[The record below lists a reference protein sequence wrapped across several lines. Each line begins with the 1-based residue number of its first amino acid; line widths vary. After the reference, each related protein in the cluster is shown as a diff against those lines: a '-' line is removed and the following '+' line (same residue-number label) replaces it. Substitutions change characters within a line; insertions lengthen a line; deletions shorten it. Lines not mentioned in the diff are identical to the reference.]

1 MSTNGSTDEYP
12 EDFDCIVIGSGFG
25 GSVMT
30 YRLAAANRK
39 VLLLE
44 RGKPYPPGSF
54 ARTPLENSTNVWDP
68 SESLYGLFDIWSFKK
83 FEAVISSGLGGGSL
97 IYANV
102 MFRKPDDSFD
112 ETWPLDPAELK
123 DPYRE
128 VEEMLGVRKY
138 PLADVTEKTKQFE
151 LAAKRMGLSWDRAP
165 LAVSFSD
172 SKSLS
177 GSPIEGWNLHEA
189 HRTTCIRCGQCDVG
203 CNFGSKNSLDLT
215 YLSRAKQHGACIE
228 TLHEVRQIRP
238 LPDGRYEVDAVR
250 HLPPNPPWKR
260 DGVRAVPEPVQFRA
274 KCVVLA
280 AGSLGSTYLLLRNRI
295 NLPGL
300 SDQLGQRFCGNA
312 DYLGFIRTGKN
323 DGSLDASRGPTITS
337 YIEKRSNGS
346 SAAGGPSNVLLVE
359 DGGYPVLGDWLGE
372 TLRLQ
377 AAKRIAA
384 VALTTLAA
392 RVTNKSRTRISAKLS
407 QIVGDSY
414 PSRSVLPML
423 GMGQDM
429 PRGVMALRNGDLE
442 IAWREAYS
450 QPAFDGIRQTMNEV
464 ATGLKG
470 KFQAGPSTMLSR
482 MVTVHPLGGV
492 PMGRT
497 PGQGVVDS
505 YGEVFGYP
513 GLFVADGSI
522 MPGPVGVN
530 PALTIA
536 AVAERASSRVI
547 EKAGGAR

>member
-1 MSTNGSTDEYP
+1 MSTNGYP
-12 EDFDCIVIGSGFG
+12 ADFDCIVIGSGFG

-30 YRLAAANRK
+30 YRLAAANRR

-68 SESLYGLFDIWSFKK
+68 SERLYGLFDIWSFKK
-83 FEAVISSGLGGGSL
+83 FEAVVSSGLGGGSL

-102 MFRKPDDSFD
+102 MFRKPEDSFD
-112 ETWPLDPAELK
+112 KTWPLSPAELRG
-123 DPYRE
+123 PYEE
-128 VEEMLGVRKY
+128 VEKMLGVREY
-138 PLADVTEKTKQFE
+138 PLADVTAKTKQFG
-151 LAAKRMGLSWDRAP
+151 LAAKSMNLTWHPAP
-165 LAVSFSD
+165 IAVSFGDSD
-172 SKSLS
+172 SPS
-177 GSPIEGWNLHEA
+177 GSPIKEPNLHHA
-189 HRTTCIRCGQCDVG
+189 HRTTCVRCGQCDVG

-215 YLSRAKQHGACIE
+215 YLSRAAEHGASIE
-228 TLHEVRQIRP
+228 TLHEVRQIKP

-250 HLPPNPPWKR
+250 HVPPNPPSKR
-260 DGVRAVPEPVQFRA
+260 NGSRPAPEHRRFRA

-295 NLPGL
+295 NLPSL

-312 DYLGFIRTGKN
+312 DYLGFIRTGK
-323 DGSLDASRGPTITS
+323 DEDILDASRGPTITS
-337 YIEKRSNGS
+337 YVEKRRN
-346 SAAGGPSNVLLVE
+346 GPSANGGASSVLLVE

-372 TLRLQ
+372 TLRVQ
-377 AAKRIAA
+377 AARRILEVA
-384 VALTTLAA
+384 VTTLAA
-392 RVTNKSRTRISAKLS
+392 RLTNKSRTRISAKLS

-414 PSRSVLPML
+414 PSRSLLPML
-423 GMGQDM
+423 GMGQDL
-429 PRGVMALRNGDLE
+429 PRGVMGLRDGDLE
-442 IAWREAYS
+442 ISWQQSYS
-450 QPAFDGIRQTMNEV
+450 QLAFDGIRKTMNEV
-464 ATGLKG
+464 ASGLRG
-470 KFQAGPSTMLSR
+470 RFQPGPSNLLSR
-482 MVTVHPLGGV
+482 MITVHPLGGV
-492 PMGRT
+492 PMGRSAE
-497 PGQGVVDS
+497 QGAVDS

-547 EKAGGAR
+547 EKVEAAR